1 MAWKTELNGY
11 VKFLRGTPAA
21 WADLATKDTDTLYF
35 ISENNAERG
44 KLYLGPKLISDG
56 SITQITSLS
65 DLQDVLI
72 SAGLPTNAI
81 LVFNSTTQQWEA
93 KPLQYV
99 LSAIVTP
106 MIGATENADGVSGLV
121 PTPLQGQQNLYLQGN
136 GTWSD
141 PTVDVKSELTRLKG
155 SDTNSTIRQIAA
167 DEVAQVVANAP
178 SSFDTLKEIA
188 DWIAD
193 HDETIDIVEVTTDVT
208 ALNNA
213 VFGPDGNSGLVVD
226 VQTLEDIING
236 TQTEQGLVTIVN
248 NLRSNYTT
256 LNSNVSILTGRVDDL
271 EDSVE
276 DIDDRLKWQDL
287 VYEQD

>member
-1 MAWKTELNGY
+1 MVG
-11 VKFLRGTPAA
+11 
-21 WADLATKDTDTLYF
+21 AT
-35 ISENNAERG
+35 SS
-44 KLYLGPKLISDG
+44 SDG
-56 SITQITSLS
+56 I
-65 DLQDVLI
+65 
-72 SAGLPTNAI
+72 
-81 LVFNSTTQQWEA
+81 
-93 KPLQYV
+93 
-99 LSAIVTP
+99 
-106 MIGATENADGVSGLV
+106 SGLV
-121 PTPLQGQQNLYLQGN
+121 PTPLQGQQNLYLQGD

-141 PTVDVKSELTRLKG
+141 PTTDVKADLTRLKG

-226 VQTLEDIING
+226 VQTLEDIVNG
-236 TQTEQGLVTIVN
+236 TQSTQGLVSKVN
-248 NLRSNYTT
+248 NLQSNYTT
-256 LNSNVSILTGRVDDL
+256 LNSNVSVLTGRVDDL
-271 EDSVE
+271 EDTVD

-287 VYEQD
+287 VYEQN

>member
-1 MAWKTELNGY
+1 
-11 VKFLRGTPAA
+11 
-21 WADLATKDTDTLYF
+21 
-35 ISENNAERG
+35 
-44 KLYLGPKLISDG
+44 
-56 SITQITSLS
+56 
-65 DLQDVLI
+65 
-72 SAGLPTNAI
+72 
-81 LVFNSTTQQWEA
+81 
-93 KPLQYV
+93 
-99 LSAIVTP
+99 
-106 MIGATENADGVSGLV
+106 MIGATEDADGVSGLV

-141 PTVDVKSELTRLKG
+141 PTIDVKSELTRLKG
-155 SDTNSTIRQIAA
+155 SDTNSTIRQVAA
-167 DEVAQVVANAP
+167 DEVAKVINNAP
-178 SSFDTLKEIA
+178 ESFDTLKEIA

-193 HDETIDIVEVTTDVT
+193 HDETIDIVDVTTDVT

-256 LNSNVSILTGRVDDL
+256 LNSNVSVLTGRVDDL

-287 VYEQD
+287 VYDEQG